1 MKIAFVTYA
10 KAPDLTPDDRILA
23 QYLSQK
29 NITIVPVLWDDE
41 AIDWYAFDAIII
53 RATWDYFERPQEF
66 NQWLDRLEPLA
77 HKVWNPL
84 SVVKWNQ
91 DKRYFD
97 DFTKK
102 GIGLPPYII
111 CPRNGKAN
119 LKQIM
124 EDNGWRKAV
133 VKPAISGG
141 AYHTWV
147 VHTDTA
153 VADQP
158 RFAALQETG
167 DVIVQVFVEE
177 ILTHGE
183 LSLVFFDKKFSHAI
197 CKKAKP
203 GDFRVQTEFGGS
215 ITAIQPDEAALMQA
229 TALVNSMT
237 EPLLYAR
244 VDGVA
249 VEDGRFLLMELE
261 LIEPNLFVFSHE
273 QACENFYAAL
283 EAVLAL
289 QGTSLSLETPQSHG
303 F

>member
-1 MKIAFVTYA
+1 MHIAFVTYA

-153 VADQP
+153 ITDQS
-158 RFAALQETG
+158 RFAVLQETG

-177 ILTHGE
+177 IITNGE
-183 LSLVFFDKKFSHAI
+183 LSLVFFNKKFSHAI
-197 CKKAKP
+197 CKKAKQ
-203 GDFRVQTEFGGS
+203 GDFRVQAQFGG
-215 ITAIQPDEAALMQA
+215 TAEVIQPSEAVLSQA
-229 TALVNSMT
+229 TDLINSVE

-244 VDGVA
+244 VDGV
-249 VEDGRFLLMELE
+249 VMEDGRFLLMELE
-261 LIEPNLFVFSHE
+261 LIEPSLWVSNHE
-273 QACENFYAAL
+273 RGCENFYEAL
-283 EAVLAL
+283 NEILAL
-289 QGTSLSLETPQSHG
+289 KTPILR
-303 F
+303 